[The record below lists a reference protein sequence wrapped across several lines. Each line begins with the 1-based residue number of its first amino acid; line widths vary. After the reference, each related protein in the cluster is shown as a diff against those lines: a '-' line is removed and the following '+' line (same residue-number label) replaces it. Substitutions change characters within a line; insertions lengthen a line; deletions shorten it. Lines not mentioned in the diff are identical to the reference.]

1 MPDELICTTS
11 SLPRISLVRRR
22 SSWIATATNCEQ
34 IEEQIRRFELAE
46 FIDELAE
53 NYSHGMKQ
61 RVAFAAAL
69 LHDPPV
75 VIVDEPMVGLDPRSA
90 RLVKNLLK
98 ELAVPAKVC

>member
-1 MPDELICTTS
+1 MT
-11 SLPRISLVRRR
+11 
-22 SSWIATATNCEQ
+22 
-34 IEEQIRRFELAE
+34 E

-69 LHDPPV
+69 FARSAV

-90 RLVKNLLK
+90 KLVKNLLK
-98 ELAVPAKVC
+98 ELARAGKSVLMSTHSLSVAEQIADR